1 MKDRWL
7 SLASPILL
15 LLVWEALVNT
25 GALDARFFSAPS
37 TVAVTFWKLLE
48 SGELL
53 RHTSASVSRVLIG
66 FVFGAAPAVALG
78 MLMGIWRPARLAIEP
93 LAAALYPIPKIAIL
107 PLIII
112 LFGIGETSKIITIA
126 ISVFFLVLLNT
137 VAGVLAVDGRY
148 FEVGRNLGARRWDLY
163 WTVALPGAMPAIM
176 TGAKLGLGFA
186 LTVIVGTEFLGSRE
200 GIGAMIWLAY
210 QSFNIDTM
218 FAGLI
223 VVALLGWLSNLAL
236 DEIERRLI
244 PWRPAPRPAEPESAL
259 QLRLAIWWRATRPFS
274 FTASVTPILLGT
286 IIAAFDGHFSLV
298 LFALTLVASVAIHA
312 ATNMVNDYYDHVKG
326 VDGPNSL
333 GPSGVIQQ
341 GLIAP
346 RQMLIGGVALFA
358 LGSLIGLYLTWISGP
373 FILLL
378 GVFSV
383 AAGFFYT
390 AGPAALAYIGL
401 GELTVFV
408 FMGPVMVLGSYFVQA
423 RTADLRVVLLSL
435 PIAFLVAAILHANN
449 LRDIEGDRSLGKRT
463 FATFIGRT
471 WSNREYYGL
480 VGAAYATLL
489 ALVAAG
495 VAPVWVLVAGLTAP
509 LAMANFQKTASNEP
523 RVLNTL
529 IRRTAALHGRFGQ
542 LMVIG
547 FILAMAV
554 QRLGILGG
562 P

>member
-7 SLASPILL
+7 SFISPLL
-15 LLVWEALVNT
+15 LILIWEALVNSGT
-25 GALDARFFSAPS
+25 LDARFFSAPS

-53 RHTSASVSRVLIG
+53 RHTSVSVARVLVG
-66 FVFGAAPAVALG
+66 FVFGAVPAVALG
-78 MLMGIWRPARLAIEP
+78 MLMGIWRPARYAIEP

-137 VAGVLAVDGRY
+137 VAGVLAVDARY

-163 WTVALPGAMPAIM
+163 WTVALPGALPAIM

-200 GIGAMIWLAY
+200 GIGALIWLSY

-223 VVALLGWLSNLAL
+223 VVALLGWFSNLVL
-236 DEIERRLI
+236 EEVERRLL
-244 PWRPAPRPAEPESAL
+244 PWRPAPRSAEPESAL
-259 QLRLAIWWRATRPFS
+259 QQKLSIWWRAMRPFS
-274 FTASVTPILLGT
+274 FTASMTPVLLGT
-286 IIAAFDGHFSLV
+286 VIAAFDGAFNLV
-298 LFALTLVASVAIHA
+298 LFALTLVGSVAIHA

-333 GPSGVIQQ
+333 GPSGAIQQ
-341 GLIAP
+341 GLLTP
-346 RQMLIGGVALFA
+346 RQMLAGGITLFA
-358 LGSLIGLYLTWISGP
+358 LGAVIGLYLTWISGP
-373 FILLL
+373 FILIL
-378 GVFSV
+378 GILSV

-401 GELTVFV
+401 GELTVFL

-423 RTADLRVVLLSL
+423 QNADVRIFLLSL

-463 FATFIGRT
+463 FATVIGRT
-471 WSNREYYGL
+471 WSNREYYL
-480 VGAAYATLL
+480 
-489 ALVAAG
+489 LVAAAYVTL
-495 VAPVWVLVAGLTAP
+495 VALVLADLAPAWVLVAYLTAP
-509 LAMANFQKTASNEP
+509 IALANAQKATSDEP
-523 RVLNTL
+523 RVLNML

-554 QRLGILGG
+554 QRLGILPG
-562 P
+562 